1 MSYFGVSKPMKAE
14 YGPNLSNQCA
24 PYDLKTSSKDQMSYL
39 NFRYIN
45 PISIRGG
52 EQITAPTLV
61 LSHLKKSRDYA
72 PEDLRDAKEKMKMHC
87 QPITSCNNLQAYA

>member
-45 PISIRGG
+45 PILNKGG
-52 EQITAPTLV
+52 
-61 LSHLKKSRDYA
+61 R
-72 PEDLRDAKEKMKMHC
+72 
-87 QPITSCNNLQAYA
+87 